1 MWYDLPTTT
10 LAPGLTDADLKRA
23 ESGLEWRVGDL
34 LFGRYLIE
42 GIRSGAMGAVHL
54 CSDETG
60 AALYAIKT
68 VTIDPLL
75 DDRART
81 LMKSEAESWLRLGR
95 HPNIVRCESVIQN
108 PRDKRLWLLLERIVG
123 TRDCGASLR
132 EWMQRGLDSEALLRI
147 VGGIA
152 EGMAFVHAKGLMHRD
167 LKPENVLVTPDGFAK
182 VTDMGLAGPLQPQG
196 DGTPDAVRSLAGT
209 SGYMAPEAWSPGGA
223 NLQSDV
229 YAFGVVLWELLAGA
243 HPFRE
248 HMSST
253 HVLRDAHINVTPA
266 DPRQL
271 NASAPGSLALLAL
284 ACLEKHPQD
293 RPDFGAILRR
303 LRADSGDLVWSPAPS
318 DAATDALTEVNQI
331 FSLITMGDYDL
342 AEKRLAVALAAQ
354 PDSVHLHAARMNV
367 FIRTGRARE
376 AVDSMERVAA
386 EESAGA
392 ADFLLRSTALRG
404 LGRFDEALAALDGAL
419 ALEPRNRY
427 ALEAKGQLLVDL
439 GRTAEAMHVLEH
451 TAATTAGWQPLL
463 LMAQLLGREGLVEE
477 AGRWLRQAIER
488 NPDSEEALSLVAREA
503 VAQGTGT
510 IEFALE
516 CLERAAR
523 INPDYTRAWTLRA
536 EILEDQGRVAEAEAV
551 LRECLRRKPGDPL
564 AAVALA
570 LLIYHSGR
578 VEDATECML
587 AAARSQPRDA
597 DEFVAK
603 GLALRAI
610 GYWVDALNCFESALS
625 LEPAHART
633 LSLKAAVL
641 SLVGAPAAA
650 AESYRQ
656 ALATYGESDALRRDL
671 EAVEALLAGDAV
683 VERDPEAALVEYERA
698 CAIDPDHP
706 AFGYARI
713 SALSA
718 MHRDGTVLTLAD
730 PLIAHVSGT
739 STEQMMWRVRVE
751 FIKVRAL
758 MATLLRQDARE
769 LAESMV
775 QKMLPGNER
784 ERLEDFLRGDFVEVG
799 SRAKVG
805 GMWHREANRLMREGK
820 LDETEDCFR
829 RAIYADRNEAAHLA
843 GLGSCLL
850 MMSGRKPGALEE
862 SLALFERALID
873 RPDDPV
879 VLFNYA
885 SALLSAGRQFDALD
899 VAQRLLEVTPD
910 DPDLHDLIRRIR
922 ERCAIH

>member
-1 MWYDLPTTT
+1 
-10 LAPGLTDADLKRA
+10 
-23 ESGLEWRVGDL
+23 
-34 LFGRYLIE
+34 
-42 GIRSGAMGAVHL
+42 
-54 CSDETG
+54 
-60 AALYAIKT
+60 
-68 VTIDPLL
+68 
-75 DDRART
+75 
-81 LMKSEAESWLRLGR
+81 
-95 HPNIVRCESVIQN
+95 
-108 PRDKRLWLLLERIVG
+108 
-123 TRDCGASLR
+123 
-132 EWMQRGLDSEALLRI
+132 
-147 VGGIA
+147 
-152 EGMAFVHAKGLMHRD
+152 
-167 LKPENVLVTPDGFAK
+167 
-182 VTDMGLAGPLQPQG
+182 
-196 DGTPDAVRSLAGT
+196 
-209 SGYMAPEAWSPGGA
+209 MAPEAWSPGGA

-293 RPDFGAILRR
+293 RPDFDAILRR

-342 AEKRLAVALAAQ
+342 AEKRLTVALAAQ

-376 AVDSMERVAA
+376 AVDSMEKVAA

-427 ALEAKGQLLVDL
+427 ALEAKGQLLVHL

-463 LMAQLLGREGLVEE
+463 LMAQLLGREGRVEE

-488 NPDSEEALSLVAREA
+488 NPDSEEALSLVAHEV

-510 IEFALE
+510 VEFALE

-551 LRECLRRKPGDPL
+551 LRECLRRQPGDPL

-570 LLIYHSGR
+570 L
-578 VEDATECML
+578 
-587 AAARSQPRDA
+587 A
-597 DEFVAK
+597 D
-603 GLALRAI
+603 LPLRARGRCDPVHARCSPLATTGRGRIRRQGYRPARDWDI
-610 GYWVDALNCFESALS
+610 GVDALNCFESALS

-656 ALATYGESDALRRDL
+656 ALATYGESDALRREL

-683 VERDPEAALVEYERA
+683 VQA
-698 CAIDPDHP
+698 
-706 AFGYARI
+706 
-713 SALSA
+713 
-718 MHRDGTVLTLAD
+718 
-730 PLIAHVSGT
+730 
-739 STEQMMWRVRVE
+739 
-751 FIKVRAL
+751 
-758 MATLLRQDARE
+758 
-769 LAESMV
+769 
-775 QKMLPGNER
+775 
-784 ERLEDFLRGDFVEVG
+784 
-799 SRAKVG
+799 
-805 GMWHREANRLMREGK
+805 
-820 LDETEDCFR
+820 
-829 RAIYADRNEAAHLA
+829 
-843 GLGSCLL
+843 
-850 MMSGRKPGALEE
+850 
-862 SLALFERALID
+862 
-873 RPDDPV
+873 
-879 VLFNYA
+879 
-885 SALLSAGRQFDALD
+885 
-899 VAQRLLEVTPD
+899 
-910 DPDLHDLIRRIR
+910 
-922 ERCAIH
+922 